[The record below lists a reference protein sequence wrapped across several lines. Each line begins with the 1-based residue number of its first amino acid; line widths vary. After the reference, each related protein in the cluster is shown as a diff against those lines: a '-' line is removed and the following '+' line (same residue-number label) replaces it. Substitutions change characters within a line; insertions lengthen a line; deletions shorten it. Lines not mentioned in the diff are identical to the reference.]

1 MNCKEFRASNLI
13 SQASGSFS
21 HPGLRNAA
29 ILSLAIAILGFSLRI
44 SLSPLSAPASPASL
58 RPSMPCSAFRATR
71 ASGCRGR
78 TRGRQVRPGGEA
90 AVPCPESVPDGQ
102 RGLLGPRLSQQLPGE
117 DSELRPGVSP
127 SSRHA
132 AALSGFI
139 SGKRRE
145 PVRAG
150 HRPRL
155 RCLHLGKSVIKFT
168 CPIRGA
174 GRDGTGRDGGAAPRV
189 HPPPPAHGGRR
200 RGSGSAS
207 RPGTVPGPG
216 PQRGAPQPRPA
227 GRAPGRVL
235 ASLGAALRGSPRDSA
250 DGPRASNRV
259 ELR

>member
-132 AALSGFI
+132 AALPGFI

-168 CPIRGA
+168 CPIRAA
-174 GRDGTGRDGGAAPRV
+174 GRDGSERRGSPAHSSPTASARWKAAGQRQRVPARHCPRPRPAARSPAAPPRRARSRPGPSAARGRAPRV
-189 HPPPPAHGGRR
+189 PTGL
-200 RGSGSAS
+200 S
-207 RPGTVPGPG
+207 
-216 PQRGAPQPRPA
+216 
-227 GRAPGRVL
+227 
-235 ASLGAALRGSPRDSA
+235 
-250 DGPRASNRV
+250 
-259 ELR
+259 